1 MEVGEVEDGVE
12 WRGVVVIDDSFP
24 VELVILPVSLVGY
37 AAVGVVENA
46 ESVHF
51 VVLPLSIVVAALL
64 VVELASAIAFAASLI
79 ALILGAYLVL
89 FDNELAFFVGVV
101 VLSYFSN
108 RGVIIVS
115 LGRSGRLLLCI
126 FHLET
131 CDGLSEYELG
141 VIFNGR
147 PHLLMVN

>member
-12 WRGVVVIDDSFP
+12 RRGVVVIDDSFP

-126 FHLET
+126 SHLET